1 METSFVHISGRGIHG
16 SSGVS
21 CTNFLDRL
29 QTGISSIKTNPPELN
44 TPIRTAS
51 ILDETIH
58 PLGKVFHMIQM
69 ALYESL
75 ESAGL
80 WNGEPWKIKS
90 TENLQEVSSRFSAN
104 ISGIPRKI
112 GIFLGV
118 SANNMSNY
126 GERNYKK
133 LYESLLKELNSKIQ
147 NDHTVFNEGISPI
160 CTAKLVR
167 QLIGNSPIGP
177 NVTIQN
183 ADVSSMQ
190 AIGEA
195 FKAIQCGEIDLAIT
209 GGVQEYSLWTALNLE
224 KYNLHSRENKVADA
238 CRPFDQRRQGIVL
251 GEGSGILILESDL
264 NLERRRKKAYGLIRS
279 YAGSNHCHRL
289 INHPLSGNGLTRAI
303 KKCWQMASK
312 PQIDLII
319 ANAVGSRNIDASECT
334 AIIDSQIGNPW
345 VQSIKSFTGH
355 TMASAGVYNVIAGL
369 LQQERKFFSHTLHL
383 ESPDPHC
390 DVNHIPHGGIQERVN
405 FMLLNAMGLGGN
417 NASLIVEF
425 R

>member
-1 METSFVHISGRGIHG
+1 LETSFVHISGRGIYG

-21 CTNFLDRL
+21 CSNFLDRL
-29 QTGISSIKTNPPELN
+29 QTGVSSIKPIPPEL
-44 TPIRTAS
+44 TTSISTAS
-51 ILDETIH
+51 ILEEPVH

-80 WNGEPWKIKS
+80 WNGEPWQIKS
-90 TENLQEVSSRFSAN
+90 TENFQETCSRFSESV
-104 ISGIPRKI
+104 SGIPRKI
-112 GIFLGV
+112 GIFFGV
-118 SANNMSNY
+118 SANHMSNY
-126 GERNYKK
+126 GEINYKK
-133 LYESLLKELNSKIQ
+133 LYESQLKELNSKIQ
-147 NDHTVFNEGISPI
+147 KDHTVFTGGIRPI
-160 CTAKLVR
+160 CKAKLVR
-167 QLIGNSPIGP
+167 QLIGNSMIGP

-224 KYNLHSRENKVADA
+224 KYNLHSRKNQVRDA
-238 CRPFDQRRQGIVL
+238 CRPFDQRSQGIVL

-264 NLERRRKKAYGLIRS
+264 NLERRRKKAYGLIKS
-279 YAGSNHCHRL
+279 YSGSNHCHRL
-289 INHPLSGNGLTRAI
+289 INHPFSGIGLTRAI

-312 PQIDLII
+312 PQIDLIV
-319 ANAVGSRNIDASECT
+319 ANGVGSRNTDASECT
-334 AIIDSQIGNPW
+334 AIINSQIGNPW

-383 ESPDPHC
+383 ENPDPHC
-390 DVNHIPHGGIQERVN
+390 DVNHIPYGGIQERVN